1 MPYTR
6 REFLSSTMA
15 LAGASRLVHIPRC
28 LAAEEKPLETTT
40 IRLIKIP
47 NVCIAPQL
55 IAQELLRVEGFTEIS
70 YIDAP
75 PGGLAQAIGQSK
87 VDLGFDYAASFVS
100 AIDAGEPITL
110 LSGMMVGCFEVFAN
124 ERVQKLTDLKGRNVG
139 VPDLGATP
147 HRLLTLMAAHVGLNP
162 NRDIRWVATGS
173 ADLLRLFE
181 KGEIDVFLGQPPESQ
196 DLRARHIG
204 HVILNT
210 AVDRPWSQ
218 YFCCMLGANRN
229 YVRKYPVA
237 TKRALRAILKATD
250 LCATDREGAARRL
263 VSDGFTDKYE
273 YALQTLSENSY
284 DKWREYDAEDSLR
297 FYALRLHEV
306 GFVKSSPQKIIA
318 EATDWRFLNELK
330 REMKA

>member
-1 MPYTR
+1 
-6 REFLSSTMA
+6 
-15 LAGASRLVHIPRC
+15 

-40 IRLIKIP
+40 IRFFKIP

-55 IAQELLRVEGFTEIS
+55 IARELLRAEGFTEIS

-75 PGGLAQAIGQSK
+75 PGELAQAIGQNK

-110 LSGMMVGCFEVFAN
+110 LSGMMAGCVEVFAN

-162 NRDIRWVATGS
+162 NKDIRWVATGS

-181 KGEIDVFLGQPPESQ
+181 KGEIDVFLGQPPESRI
-196 DLRARHIG
+196 LRARHVG

-210 AVDRPWSQ
+210 AVDRPWSSVFLLHAGGQ
-218 YFCCMLGANRN
+218 PKLRSQVPGRYQTGATRHLESHRS
-229 YVRKYPVA
+229 VRH
-237 TKRALRAILKATD
+237 RS
-250 LCATDREGAARRL
+250 GRR
-263 VSDGFTDKYE
+263 
-273 YALQTLSENSY
+273 
-284 DKWREYDAEDSLR
+284 
-297 FYALRLHEV
+297 
-306 GFVKSSPQKIIA
+306 SPAPCQ
-318 EATDWRFLNELK
+318 
-330 REMKA
+330 